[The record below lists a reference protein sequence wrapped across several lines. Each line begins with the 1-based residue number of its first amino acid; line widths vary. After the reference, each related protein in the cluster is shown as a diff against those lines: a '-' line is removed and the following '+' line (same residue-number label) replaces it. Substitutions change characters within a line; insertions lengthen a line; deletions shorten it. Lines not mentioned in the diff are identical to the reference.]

1 MENNN
6 FPIALRFRPT
16 KKEKLAYLLYKVN
29 GKQLPCNN
37 STFVATIDDFYG
49 EHEPWNIFKGPVD
62 HEYHFFTSSSSNYKL
77 KKGITWKEYDK
88 ITIFDSRKQPI
99 GLLKRFNC
107 FNTREKRGWILEEYT
122 LADKFKCCAKDEY
135 RDYAFCTVKKV
146 ARGDFDTGD
155 IGSLEV
161 FFDEMLRRSNT
172 SSRCP
177 KRFGIDAIT
186 NFP

>member
-49 EHEPWNIFKGPVD
+49 EHEPWNIFKGLAD
-62 HEYHFFTSSSSNYKL
+62 H
-77 KKGITWKEYDK
+77 D
-88 ITIFDSRKQPI
+88 RKQPI

-107 FNTREKRGWILEEYT
+107 FKTREKRGWILEEYT

-135 RDYAFCTVKKV
+135 KDYAFCTVKKV

-161 FFDEMLRRSNT
+161 FFDQMLRRNNI

-177 KRFGIDAIT
+177 KRFGIDTIM